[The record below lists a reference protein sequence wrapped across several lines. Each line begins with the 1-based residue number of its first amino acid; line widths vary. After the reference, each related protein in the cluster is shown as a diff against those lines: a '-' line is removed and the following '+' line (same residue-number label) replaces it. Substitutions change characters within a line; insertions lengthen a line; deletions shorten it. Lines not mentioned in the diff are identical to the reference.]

1 MQKGAAV
8 QAQAVVVSIGAGG
21 SGGAVTVSGGDGAGR
36 RSVGGTRC
44 EQARAKQ
51 ERQGSATVGSGS
63 VWCRRWLKRLRAAA
77 RVTQEKAGEGR
88 RWCDRKAN
96 PSPLFI
102 SLTRQPKSHFPLN
115 FAVIANLAKPASPPA
130 LQNF

>member
-1 MQKGAAV
+1 MRTGTGEGGAAELSYGRQRLCLV
-8 QAQAVVVSIGAGG
+8 QAVAQAVA
-21 SGGAVTVSGGDGAGR
+21 
-36 RSVGGTRC
+36 
-44 EQARAKQ
+44 Q
-51 ERQGSATVGSGS
+51 
-63 VWCRRWLKRLRAAA
+63 AAA
-77 RVTQEKAGEGR
+77 RVTQEKTGEGR
-88 RWCDRKAN
+88 RWCDQKAN